1 MTERLL
7 DIYARLYRHFGPCN
21 WWPADSPFEVCVG
34 AILTQNTNWGN
45 VEKAVANLKRGG
57 VLSPDGL
64 KGVSLVALAE
74 MIRPAGYFN
83 VKSRRLKSF
92 VDWLWD
98 RYDGSIDRMSSVPL
112 DAIRDELL
120 AVHGVGRETCDS
132 ILLYAGN
139 YPTFVVDAYTGRLFS
154 RLGVID
160 GTADYE
166 TTRTLFMTHLQ
177 ADVALYNEFHALIVL
192 QCKEFCRK
200 KPVCGDCILKEICG
214 TTALQKN

>member
-1 MTERLL
+1 
-7 DIYARLYRHFGPCN
+7 
-21 WWPADSPFEVCVG
+21 VG

-192 QCKEFCRK
+192 QCKEFCSK

-214 TTALQKN
+214 TAALQKN